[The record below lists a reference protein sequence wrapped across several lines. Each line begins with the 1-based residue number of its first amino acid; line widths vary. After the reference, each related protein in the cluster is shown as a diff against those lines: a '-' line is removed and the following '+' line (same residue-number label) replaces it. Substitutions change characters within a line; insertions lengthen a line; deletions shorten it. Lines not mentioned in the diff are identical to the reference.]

1 MPETSSANADL
12 PRRARIWSL
21 RWQEGD
27 SERESAARSLELAL
41 GIRPLTARLLCTAA
55 TMIPPLLPPSS
66 ATAVCSR
73 MIPSC

>member
-1 MPETSSANADL
+1 MPETSSANAAL

-41 GIRPLTARLLCTAA
+41 GIRPLTARLL
-55 TMIPPLLPPSS
+55 
-66 ATAVCSR
+66 R
-73 MIPSC
+73 